1 MRIFH
6 LLFELFMFCLAG
18 AFMSI
23 APFAAVYLGLGLDA
37 WHAILGTLAWVTFL
51 MCVIR
56 YTGED

>member
-1 MRIFH
+1 
-6 LLFELFMFCLAG
+6 MFCLAG

-37 WHAILGTLAWVTFL
+37 WHAILGTWAWVTFL